1 MCQRVFPQVE
11 ERNIRRAWYRYCD
24 ANGIARCTLYELRH
38 TFVSIAAN
46 LPTGQ
51 LKQVIGHSQNMDTY
65 GVYAHAINGQ
75 DKVIAENIEGIFDAA
90 IAAGESTQQ

>member
-1 MCQRVFPQVE
+1 MGSEMC
-11 ERNIRRAWYRYCD
+11 IRDRYCA
-24 ANGIARCTLYELRH
+24 ANGITQCTLYELRH

-90 IAAGESTQQ
+90 IAAGKSTQ